1 MSIPFARQHDKGTYQ
16 CGYQIAGEQQRIFV
30 EGGVTVNFKGMY
42 IVQCTCYMLLFVAI
56 GVTIMICRLSNL

>member
-42 IVQCTCYMLLFVAI
+42 YMLLFVAI
-56 GVTIMICRLSNL
+56 GSTIMICRLSNL

>member
-42 IVQCTCYMLLFVAI
+42 ILYAPVCCHRFHNYH
-56 GVTIMICRLSNL
+56 LSLIQSLIL